1 MKLTGFKVT
10 VTKPLNT
17 LWKLFV
23 SFAYIKVGIQM
34 IQAMQ
39 NGMDGTNI
47 TDHIVFIAFILSS
60 VINTLV
66 TQAAIVVR
74 INEE

>member
-1 MKLTGFKVT
+1 MKLTGVKIT
-10 VTKPLNT
+10 ITKPFNT
-17 LWKLFV
+17 LWKLFICAV
-23 SFAYIKVGIQM
+23 WIKVGIQM

-39 NGMDGTNI
+39 NGMDGTNV
-47 TDHIVFIAFILSS
+47 TDHIVFIAFILAS

>member
-1 MKLTGFKVT
+1 MKLTGVKVT

-17 LWKLFV
+17 AWKLFV
-23 SFAYIKVGIQM
+23 SFVYIKVGIQM

-39 NGMDGTNI
+39 NGMDGTNV
-47 TDHIVFIAFILSS
+47 TDHIVFIAFILAS
-60 VINTLV
+60 VISAV
-66 TQAAIVVR
+66 KTQAAVVIR